1 MRPNHALKA
10 FGRRWLPTLLILWA
24 LLQACDILLTYW
36 GLKLPGEIQEANPV
50 MAGVISDLA
59 RIILMKAGLT
69 IGVIALLLRIEYRSR
84 FSSLPVLA
92 FLNALML
99 YVFMNNCSQI
109 THAGT
114 QLAITRLGG

>member
-1 MRPNHALKA
+1 MRPHHALKS
-10 FGRRWLPTLLILWA
+10 FGRRWLPTLLLLWA

-50 MAGVISDLA
+50 MAGLISDLA
-59 RIILMKAGLT
+59 RVVLMKAGLT

-92 FLNALML
+92 FLNVLML
-99 YVFMNNCSQI
+99 YVFFNNCSLI

-114 QLAITRLGG
+114 QIVMTHLGG